1 MGMVVQRE
9 YAMNRNRSALL
20 GLFML
25 AAGVLAA
32 WAESY
37 RGEMNSWGATWM
49 WQDTSFGSIWK
60 ITVTCTANDATSEF
74 KFDQDGDWD
83 PQWGTAAGYSTNA
96 GKNATIGQ
104 SARQPGRTSS
114 AGNLSFSTAVSGR
127 RYTFCLKGDASWYD
141 RRYVVMETDT
151 DPAGIASVT
160 TANIQDPWTSAV
172 PIAIQW
178 STTPSTQESVWVR
191 WSTNSFAGSSIVRAT
206 GSGTNYAVSLPAVAA
221 GARVEF
227 YLLTSTMPS
236 NQITDDA
243 DLCTLRGF
251 KSGTT
256 NFAFRFG
263 AANIWHIPTNEE
275 PSGAYMRNPR
285 TNAPATQAV
294 YIYCGNQ
301 YAGSGNTGDMSSL
314 TVYHRLKGSGA
325 WNSGS
330 GSYDST
336 SGNNKY
342 WVYMIPADTYAPTN
356 EVEYYL
362 KATFTDHNTTFIGT
376 TNDGVSSVTYLTES
390 NAQTHPFTFRYAA
403 PSTPTNLGNCWHH
416 PFNAEPQGAYMRNPR
431 NPYSN
436 NTVYIYNGNQFQG
449 SGTPGNQTGGTLYHR
464 RVGSGTWTSTNLAFD
479 SESGNNKYWYGVIP
493 AGTYGATNEVEYY
506 LRITYSDR
514 DTTYLGTTN
523 QTASLPF
530 GTETNASA
538 NPFRFTYGGEPG
550 TEAGFIWHASNRVT
564 IGGGTVQFWVKI
576 GYAQGTGSN
585 RWVDHVCLYYT
596 TNGTSPAI
604 AGYGTN
610 ASAGTFVQAL
620 SFSHMEEDSFP
631 DGDAMWWA
639 ATVTNLP
646 TEDGSIIKYKIGAW
660 KDGYTERFAEY
671 NTDAQDNKEF
681 AFSLFTAGA
690 SGLTVNG
697 INADYTTTKFFI
709 DEIAGETQY
718 VYVVYTPPTGASNV
732 QVFCNLNRRDLC
744 DVDYTNAWIAADGY
758 PDGIKPP
765 NGNYITPADTGAYF
779 TAFTMYGGPTT
790 YYWTGVVSRCGAY
803 RLTAR
808 YQLNATNAF
817 DWKWYTSDGRRD
829 HAIVVSPRK
838 VHNLTMYE
846 VNPLTVKATSDT
858 SAGRSTFNTLLAG
871 NPDTFTNFNLGYLN
885 KLGVNCLWFQPI
897 HPNAQERKDEYE
909 PGSPYATRNYYAVSK
924 WFGADGTEDGALA
937 EFTNFVRQCD
947 TYTGAVGSINIML
960 DGVFNHSA
968 WDAVFGEAG
977 VTMGFCTNAND
988 RIGWFRPTWYALITD
1003 YGMPATY
1010 YHTAYSNDFAMAPD
1024 RGDFGK
1030 WFDVTEFFF
1039 GRYSALV
1046 RHNPENNGDYLNED
1060 DIYDYAGMTA
1070 TNEMDLWRFFA
1081 YYTEYWLKKT
1091 GHPGSNTWNEATDN
1105 LGIDGLRCDF
1115 GQGLPPQLWE
1125 YIINRTRHMKWNF
1138 LFMAET
1144 LDGGK
1149 PGYRSNR
1156 HFDVLNENLV
1166 FKFTQE
1172 HITRSWEL
1180 KNALEDRRNAYRS
1193 GAILLNLTSHDEVMP
1208 DGDPWVTA
1216 SRYGA
1221 LSAVDGIPMIFYG
1234 QEWGIQPYYDGIP
1247 QKNAGF
1253 VHFELN
1259 FGKYIPHFKR
1269 WNKLTVWENPPD
1281 YSDGLPAW
1289 YARVNHARLQSPALR
1304 SLNRYFLSRMAG
1316 GDNEQIFAV
1325 AKYQTAYASPATSD
1339 VVLAFALMLGSP
1351 HDDAQDTFDLRPCWD
1366 LLGLDTGKYYNVRNL
1381 ASSDPDAYLWPSNF
1395 SGQQLWDN
1403 GVYVHLTA
1411 DQGGSAI
1418 TNDGAL
1424 VQYLKL
1430 EEFAPLSLTVN
1441 SAHGFPSPAVGTHSF
1456 VSGQTIT
1463 NTVNSVTEPMAQY
1476 VVVGWTMTGNDPV
1489 SGTTN
1494 VFVMTLTN
1502 NATLTWRW
1510 QTNYWLAVEAGAH
1523 GSVNVSSGWQPF
1535 GSQVVVT
1542 AMADAYYHF
1551 TNWTGDVSGDDMYTN
1566 PLTIVVTG
1574 PKSVTAYFAENLTT
1588 NTGTPEWWLAQYG
1601 LTNNFAAEAAADQ
1614 DSDGMETW
1622 AEYIAGTTPT
1632 NAASVFV
1639 ITNIYGA
1646 ASSGVRRIYVPT
1658 QPQRHY
1664 VIFYTDDLGTSPI
1677 SFRGFGNTNI
1687 GIGSWFET
1695 NTAPSSFFFTDDETP
1710 NTTTNPPAA
1719 GRRFYRVRVSKP

>member
-1 MGMVVQRE
+1 MNKGSFIFLCAFGVVYGMS
-9 YAMNRNRSALL
+9 N
-20 GLFML
+20 
-25 AAGVLAA
+25 GVL
-32 WAESY
+32 AESY
-37 RGEMNSWGATWM
+37 RGEMNAWGTSWMTE
-49 WQDTSFGSIWK
+49 DTSFGSIWK
-60 ITVTCTANDATSEF
+60 VTVTASTDDATSEF

-96 GKNATIGQ
+96 VKNSSIGQ

-114 AGNLSFSTAVSGR
+114 AGNLSFSGAVAGR
-127 RYTFCLKGDASWYD
+127 RYTFTLKGDASWYD
-141 RRYVVMETDT
+141 RRFTVMETDGN
-151 DPAGIASVT
+151 PAPLVSASPQYL
-160 TANIQDPWTSAV
+160 QDPWTSAV
-172 PIAIQW
+172 PVAIQW
-178 STTPSTQESVWVR
+178 GSTPSTQESVWVR
-191 WSTNSFAGSSIVRAT
+191 WTTNNWSSSVLARGT
-206 GSGTNYAVSLPAVAA
+206 GTGTNYTAYLPVSGA
-221 GARVEF
+221 GSFVE
-227 YLLTSTMPS
+227 YYALSSTMPS
-236 NQITDDA
+236 NQIADDP
-243 DLCTLRGF
+243 DLTTLRGL
-251 KSGTT
+251 KAGTT

-263 AANIWHIPTNEE
+263 PANVWHHPTNAE

-285 TNAPATQAV
+285 SNAPPTQAV
-294 YIYCGNQ
+294 YLYLGNQ
-301 YAGSGNTGDMSSL
+301 FYGSGNTGDLSAL
-314 TVYHRLKGSGA
+314 TVYHRLKGTGS
-325 WNSGS
+325 WTNGS
-330 GSYDST
+330 GWYDST

-342 WVYMIPADTYAPTN
+342 WVYAIPADTYSYTN

-362 KATFTDHNTTFIGT
+362 KSTFTDHNTTFVGT
-376 TNDGVSSVTYLTES
+376 TNGGISSATFLTES
-390 NAQTHPFTFRYAA
+390 NAQANPFTFRYGE
-403 PSTPTNLGNCWHH
+403 PSAPTNLGNCWHH
-416 PFNAEPQGAYMRNPR
+416 PFHYEPAGAYMRNPR

-464 RVGSGTWTSTNLAFD
+464 RVGSGTWTSTNLSFD
-479 SESGNNKYWYGVIP
+479 SESGNNKYWVGIIP
-493 AGTYGATNEVEYY
+493 AGAYGATNEVEYY

-523 QTASLPF
+523 QTTSIPY
-530 GTETNASA
+530 GMETNAQSH
-538 NPFRFTYGGEPG
+538 PFRFTYGGEPG

-564 IGGGTVQFWVKI
+564 IGNGTVQFWVKI

-585 RWVDHVCLYYT
+585 RWVDHVVLYYT
-596 TNGTSPAI
+596 TNGATPQI

-610 ASAGTFVQAL
+610 ANADTFVQSF
-620 SFSHMEEDSFP
+620 SFSHMEEDSWP
-631 DGDAMWWA
+631 DGDAMWWMT
-639 ATVTNLP
+639 TVTNLP
-646 TEDGSIIKYKIGAW
+646 TSDGSIIKYKIGAW
-660 KDGYTERFAEY
+660 KDAYVERFAEY
-671 NTDAQDNKEF
+671 NTDQADNKLFEF
-681 AFSLFTAGA
+681 TLFTAGA
-690 SGLTVNG
+690 TGLTING

-718 VYVVYTPPTGASNV
+718 VYVVYTPPSGASNV

-744 DVDYTNAWIAADGY
+744 DVDYTNAWIASDGY

-765 NGNYITPADTGAYF
+765 DGNYITPADTGAYF

-790 YYWTGVVSRCGAY
+790 YYWTGIVSRCGAY

-817 DWKWYTSDGRRD
+817 DWKWYSSEGRRD

-838 VHNLTMYE
+838 VHDLRMYE
-846 VNPLTVKATSDT
+846 VNPLTVKASNDT
-858 SAGRSTFNTLLAG
+858 AAGRSTFHRLLDG
-871 NPDTFTNFNLGYLN
+871 NPDSFTNFNLGFLN

-909 PGSPYATRNYYAVSK
+909 PGSPYATRNYFAVSK
-924 WFGADGTEDGALA
+924 WFGSDGTEEGAMA

-947 TYTGAVGSINIML
+947 LWTGAVGSINIML
-960 DGVFNHSA
+960 DGVFNHSS

-977 VTMGFCTNAND
+977 VTFGFCTNAND
-988 RIGWFRPTWYALITD
+988 RIGWFRPTWYARMTD

-1010 YHTAYSNDFAMAPD
+1010 YQTAWTNDFAMAPD

-1030 WFDVTEFFF
+1030 WPDVTEFFF

-1060 DIYDYAGMTA
+1060 DIYDYAGMVA

-1081 YYTEYWLKKT
+1081 YYPEFWLKKT
-1091 GHPGSNTWNEATDN
+1091 GHPGSNTWVEALDN

-1125 YIINRTRHMKWNF
+1125 YIINRTRKMKWNF
-1138 LFMAET
+1138 VFMAET

-1172 HITRSWEL
+1172 HITQASQLRQ
-1180 KNALEDRRNAYRS
+1180 ALEDRRSAYR
-1193 GAILLNLTSHDEVMP
+1193 GGTILLNLTSHDEVMP
-1208 DGDPWVTA
+1208 DGDPWITA

-1253 VHFELN
+1253 LHFELN

-1289 YARVNHARLQSPALR
+1289 YARVNHARRQSPALR
-1304 SLNRYFLSRMAG
+1304 SMNRYFLNRMAG
-1316 GDNEQIFAV
+1316 GVNEQIFAV
-1325 AKYQTAYASPATSD
+1325 AKYETAYASPATSD
-1339 VVLAFALMLGSP
+1339 VVLAFALMLDSS
-1351 HDDAQDTFDLRPCWD
+1351 HNQAQDAFDLRPCWG

-1381 ASSDPDAYLWPSNF
+1381 AASDPSAYLWPSNY

-1403 GVYVHLTA
+1403 GVWVHLPS
-1411 DQGGSAI
+1411 DKSGSQI

-1430 EEFAPLSLTVN
+1430 EEFTTHSLTVV
-1441 SAHGFPSPAVGTHSF
+1441 SAHGNPSPAVGTHAF
-1456 VSGQTIT
+1456 FTGQTLT
-1463 NTVNSVTEPMAQY
+1463 GAVWSVTEPY
-1476 VVVGWTMTGNDPV
+1476 VQHEVIGWTLIGNDPA
-1489 SGTTN
+1489 SGTGN
-1494 VFVMTLTN
+1494 LVVLTLTN
-1502 NATLTWRW
+1502 DATLTWLWR
-1510 QTNYWLAVEAGAH
+1510 TNYWLTTAAEGSGTVDVASGWKPY
-1523 GSVNVSSGWQPF
+1523 GSV
-1535 GSQVVVT
+1535 VVVQ

-1551 TNWTGDVSGDDMYTN
+1551 TNWTGDVSGDNVYSN
-1566 PLTIVVTG
+1566 PLSVTMTG

-1588 NTGTPEWWLAQYG
+1588 NTATPEWWLAQHG
-1601 LTNNFAAEAAADQ
+1601 WTTNFETAAEGDQ
-1614 DSDGMETW
+1614 DYDGMATW
-1622 AEYIAGTTPT
+1622 AEYIAGTVPT
-1632 NAASVFV
+1632 NAASVFA
-1639 ITNIYGA
+1639 ITNIFGA
-1646 ASSGVRRIYVPT
+1646 ATTNVRRIFIST

-1664 VIFYTDDLGTSPI
+1664 TIFFADTLGGTSL
-1677 SFRGFGNTNI
+1677 SFYGFGNTNL
-1687 GIGSWFET
+1687 GIGTWLET
-1695 NTAPSSFFFTDDETP
+1695 NMVPSSFAFTDDETVD
-1710 NTTTNPPAA
+1710 TTTNPPAT
-1719 GRRFYRVRVSKP
+1719 GHRFYRVRVRKP